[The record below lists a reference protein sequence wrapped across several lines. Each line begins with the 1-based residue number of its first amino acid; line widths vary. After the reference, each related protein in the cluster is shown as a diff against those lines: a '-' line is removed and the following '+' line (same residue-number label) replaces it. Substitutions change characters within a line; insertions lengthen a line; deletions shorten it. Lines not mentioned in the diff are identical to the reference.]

1 MPKLSQETL
10 DTKRRRIEEAA
21 RHLFIRR
28 GFHATSMR
36 DIARGAGASLGN
48 LYNYYPTKEDILESI
63 ISKYQKV
70 IDARLRE
77 IFEEVEEPFHPDS
90 LRRFGAMIKE
100 LVSAHS
106 DFWLLMYI
114 DVLEFE
120 NRHFRKMFEG
130 LASSLR
136 RRFAPHFKELKE
148 QGALYDGVDPAV
160 GFTAAYMQ
168 FFNYFLV
175 EKLFGGKR
183 HMGLSD
189 DRVVEHLTDI
199 FCRGVLRPEKL
210 RALKAGPA
218 PKPGARPKRP
228 KKDS

>member
-1 MPKLSQETL
+1 MPKLSQEAL
-10 DTKRRRIEEAA
+10 EAKRRRIEEAA
-21 RHLFIRR
+21 RELFIKR

-36 DIARGAGASLGN
+36 DIAQRAETSLGN
-48 LYNYYPTKEDILESI
+48 LYNYYRTKEDILESI

-70 IDARLRE
+70 IDARLRA
-77 IFEEVEEPFHPDS
+77 IFDEVEEPFHPDS
-90 LRRFGAMIKE
+90 LKRFGRMVKE

-120 NRHFRKMFEG
+120 NQHFRKMFEG
-130 LASSLR
+130 LATSLR
-136 RRFAPHFKELKE
+136 RRFAPYFRALKE
-148 QGALYDGVDPAV
+148 EGALYEGVDPAV

-175 EKLFGGKR
+175 EKLFGGNR

-189 DRVVEHLTDI
+189 DRVVEHLTEI
-199 FCRGVLRPEKL
+199 FCRGVLRPERL
-210 RALKAGPA
+210 REMRKASVADGAA
-218 PKPGARPKRP
+218 PRAKPKH
-228 KKDS
+228 K